1 MPVQPQEILT
11 NIFLGSPVVQLGTVP
26 SGMAFVRVYAGPSPS
41 ALVNHSVLGKAH
53 LDVSSKPAVIFRIAA
68 CNEKG
73 YGPATQVRWLQE
85 SSHVA
90 GTAAQPTPASA
101 GASPNS
107 ASSGLKKSSSNDGL
121 TTSQQPTAMAL
132 STASTEG

>member
-1 MPVQPQEILT
+1 M
-11 NIFLGSPVVQLGTVP
+11 GTVP

-41 ALVNHSVLGKAH
+41 ALVGHSVLSKAH

-85 SSHVA
+85 SH
-90 GTAAQPTPASA
+90 GTAATTPGANSGA
-101 GASPNS
+101 AAGGASPSGANQQ
-107 ASSGLKKSSSNDGL
+107 AGLKKAPSSEGLAAAPPSSVTGAADG
-121 TTSQQPTAMAL
+121 
-132 STASTEG
+132 